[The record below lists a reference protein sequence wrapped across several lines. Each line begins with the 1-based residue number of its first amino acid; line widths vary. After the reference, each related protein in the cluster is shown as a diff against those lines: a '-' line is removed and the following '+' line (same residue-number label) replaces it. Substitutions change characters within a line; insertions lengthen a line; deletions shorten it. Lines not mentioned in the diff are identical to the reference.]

1 MVAANRH
8 RPIVCDMEKVRV
20 GVIGTGMMGC
30 EHLKNLLALPQVR
43 ITAVSDPNEEPLN
56 WARLTLGDQATEVA
70 YFNNHNALLNS
81 GLVDAL
87 LIASPNFTHKSVLDD
102 VFKTALPV
110 LVEKPMCTTVEDCIA
125 IVQAQKNRTAM
136 TWVGL
141 EYRYMAPIA
150 ELVRHIREGAVGELK
165 MLAIREHRFPFLVK
179 VDNWNRF
186 SRNTGGTLVEKCCHF
201 FDLMNLV
208 IGARPVRVMASGGQ
222 DVNHLNEMYNGERSD
237 ILDNAYV
244 IVEYA
249 NGVRAMLDLSMF
261 AEGSRHEQEISAVGT
276 TGKAEAFIPGDGH
289 IVIGD
294 RATRTV
300 REVEVGMDADVG
312 HVGFHFG
319 ASFIECQ
326 RFIDAVIAGTQPE
339 VTVEDGLWSVV
350 IGAAAHRSIDEGRIV
365 DISEFGIDA
374 IQQ

>member
-1 MVAANRH
+1 MKQVQ
-8 RPIVCDMEKVRV
+8 V

-30 EHLKNLLALPQVR
+30 EHLKNLLGLPNVQ

-56 WARLTLGDQATEVA
+56 WAKLTLGAAADAVT
-70 YFNNHNALLNS
+70 YFSDHRELLQS
-81 GLVDAL
+81 GLIDAVL
-87 LIASPNFTHKSVLDD
+87 VASPNFTHRAILDD
-102 VFKTALPV
+102 IFATDIPV

-125 IVQAQKNRTAM
+125 IVNAQKTRSAL

-150 ELVRHIREGAVGELK
+150 ELIRQVHGGAVGNLK
-165 MLAIREHRFPFLVK
+165 MLSIREHRFPFLVK

-208 IGARPVRVMASGGQ
+208 VDSRPVRVMASGGQ
-222 DVNHLNEMYNGERSD
+222 DVNHLDEVYNGEKSD

-261 AEGSRHEQEISAVGT
+261 AEGSRHEQEIAAVGT
-276 TGKAEAFIPGDGH
+276 TGKVEAFVPGDGH
-289 IVIGD
+289 IVIGE
-294 RATRTV
+294 RSTRKV
-300 REVEVGMDADVG
+300 RELEVGIDPDVA

-319 ASFIECQ
+319 ASFIECK
-326 RFIDAVIAGTQPE
+326 RFIDAVANGSQPE

-350 IGAAAHRSIDEGRIV
+350 IGAAAHRSIDEGRV
-365 DISEFGIDA
+365 VAISEYGIS
-374 IQQ
+374 

>member
-1 MVAANRH
+1 MSANTH
-8 RPIVCDMEKVRV
+8 PPNVVGMKNVRV

-30 EHLKNLLALPQVR
+30 EHLKNLLGLPNVH

-56 WARLTLGDQATEVA
+56 WAKLTLGDVA
-70 YFNNHNALLNS
+70 DSVTYFSDHRELLQS
-81 GLVDAL
+81 GLVDAVL
-87 LIASPNFTHKSVLDD
+87 VASPNFTHRAILDD
-102 VFKTALPV
+102 IFASDIPV

-125 IVQAQKNRTAM
+125 IVNAQKNRNAL

-150 ELVRHIREGAVGELK
+150 ELIRQVHSGVVGDLK

-208 IGARPVRVMASGGQ
+208 VGSRPVRVMASGGQ
-222 DVNHLNEMYNGERSD
+222 DVNHLDEVYNGERSD

-276 TGKAEAFIPGDGH
+276 TGKVEAFVPGDGH
-289 IVIGD
+289 IVIGE
-294 RATRTV
+294 RSSRTV
-300 REVEVGMDADVG
+300 REVEVGIDPVVA

-319 ASFIECQ
+319 ASFIECK
-326 RFIDAVIAGTQPE
+326 RFIDAVANGSQPE

-350 IGAAAHRSIDEGRIV
+350 IGAAAHRSIDEGRV
-365 DISEFGIDA
+365 VEISEYGIS
-374 IQQ
+374 

>member
-1 MVAANRH
+1 MSANTH
-8 RPIVCDMEKVRV
+8 PPNVVGMKNVHV

-30 EHLKNLLALPQVR
+30 EHLKNLLGLPNVH

-56 WARLTLGDQATEVA
+56 WAKLTLGDVA
-70 YFNNHNALLNS
+70 DSVTYFSDHRELLQS
-81 GLVDAL
+81 GLVDAVL
-87 LIASPNFTHKSVLDD
+87 VASPNFTHRAILDD
-102 VFKTALPV
+102 IFASDIPV

-125 IVQAQKNRTAM
+125 IVNAQKNRNAL

-150 ELVRHIREGAVGELK
+150 ELIRQVHSGVVGDLK

-186 SRNTGGTLVEKCCHF
+186 SRNTGGPLVEKCCHF

-208 IGARPVRVMASGGQ
+208 VGSRPVRVMASGGQ
-222 DVNHLNEMYNGERSD
+222 DVNHLDEVYNGERSD

-276 TGKAEAFIPGDGH
+276 TGKVEAFVPGDGH
-289 IVIGD
+289 IVIGE
-294 RATRTV
+294 RSSRTV
-300 REVEVGMDADVG
+300 REVEVGIDPDVA

-319 ASFIECQ
+319 ASFIECK
-326 RFIDAVIAGTQPE
+326 RFIDAVANGSQPE

-350 IGAAAHRSIDEGRIV
+350 IGAAAHRSIDEGRV
-365 DISEFGIDA
+365 VEISEYGIS
-374 IQQ
+374 

>member
-1 MVAANRH
+1 MSANTRAPNVG
-8 RPIVCDMEKVRV
+8 RMKKVRV

-30 EHLKNLLALPQVR
+30 EHLKNLLALPNVL

-56 WARLTLGDQATEVA
+56 WARLTLGELANEVV
-70 YFNNHNALLNS
+70 YFHDHRDLLQS

-87 LIASPNFTHKSVLDD
+87 LVASPNFTHKAVLDD
-102 VFKTALPV
+102 IFATEIPV
-110 LVEKPMCTTVEDCIA
+110 LVEKPMCTTVDDCMS
-125 IVQAQKNRTAM
+125 IVTAQRNRSAL

-150 ELVRHIREGAVGELK
+150 ELVRQVRGGAIGELK

-208 IGARPVRVMASGGQ
+208 IGTRPVRVMASGGQ
-222 DVNHLNEMYNGERSD
+222 DVNHLDEVYDGEKSD

-300 REVEVGMDADVG
+300 REVEVGIDSDVG

-319 ASFIECQ
+319 ASFIECK
-326 RFIDAVIAGTQPE
+326 RFIDAVANGTNPE

-350 IGAAAHRSIDEGRIV
+350 IGAAAHRSIDEGRV
-365 DISEFGIDA
+365 VEISEYGIDA
-374 IQQ
+374 VNN

>member
-1 MVAANRH
+1 MSANTY
-8 RPIVCDMEKVRV
+8 PPNVGSMKNVRV

-30 EHLKNLLALPQVR
+30 EHLKNLLGLPNVH

-56 WARLTLGDQATEVA
+56 WAKLTLGDVA
-70 YFNNHNALLNS
+70 DSVTYFSDHRELLQS
-81 GLVDAL
+81 DLVDAVL
-87 LIASPNFTHKSVLDD
+87 VASPNFTPRAILDD
-102 VFKTALPV
+102 IFASDIPV

-125 IVQAQKNRTAM
+125 IVNAQKNRNAL

-150 ELVRHIREGAVGELK
+150 ELIRQVHSGVVGDLK

-208 IGARPVRVMASGGQ
+208 VGSRPVRVMASGGQ
-222 DVNHLNEMYNGERSD
+222 DVNHLDEVYNGERSD

-276 TGKAEAFIPGDGH
+276 TGKVEAFVPGDGH
-289 IVIGD
+289 IVIGE
-294 RATRTV
+294 RSSRTV
-300 REVEVGMDADVG
+300 REVEVGIDPDVA

-319 ASFIECQ
+319 ASFIECK
-326 RFIDAVIAGTQPE
+326 RFIDAVANGSQPE

-350 IGAAAHRSIDEGRIV
+350 IGAAAHRSIDEGRV
-365 DISEFGIDA
+365 VEISEYGIS
-374 IQQ
+374 

>member
-1 MVAANRH
+1 MSANTH
-8 RPIVCDMEKVRV
+8 PPNVVGMKNVRV

-30 EHLKNLLALPQVR
+30 EHLKNLLGLPNVR

-56 WARLTLGDQATEVA
+56 WAKLTLGDVA
-70 YFNNHNALLNS
+70 DSVTYFSDHRELLQS
-81 GLVDAL
+81 GLVDAVL
-87 LIASPNFTHKSVLDD
+87 VASPNFTHRAILDD
-102 VFKTALPV
+102 IFASDIPV

-125 IVQAQKNRTAM
+125 IVNAQKNRNAH

-150 ELVRHIREGAVGELK
+150 ELIRQVHSGVVGDLK

-208 IGARPVRVMASGGQ
+208 VGSRPVRVMASGGQ
-222 DVNHLNEMYNGERSD
+222 DVNHLDEVYNGERSD

-276 TGKAEAFIPGDGH
+276 TGKVEAFVPGDGH
-289 IVIGD
+289 IVIGE
-294 RATRTV
+294 RSSRTV
-300 REVEVGMDADVG
+300 REVEVGIDPDVA

-319 ASFIECQ
+319 ASFIECK
-326 RFIDAVIAGTQPE
+326 RFIDAVANGSQPE

-350 IGAAAHRSIDEGRIV
+350 IGAAAHRSIDEGRV
-365 DISEFGIDA
+365 VEISEYGIS
-374 IQQ
+374 

>member
-1 MVAANRH
+1 MSANTYG
-8 RPIVCDMEKVRV
+8 PNVGCMKKVRV

-30 EHLKNLLALPQVR
+30 EHLKNLMGLPNVL
-43 ITAVSDPNEEPLN
+43 ISAVSDPNEVPLN
-56 WARLTLGDQATEVA
+56 WAKLTLGEVA
-70 YFNNHNALLNS
+70 DAVTYFSDHRELLQS
-81 GLVDAL
+81 GLVDAVL
-87 LIASPNFTHKSVLDD
+87 VASPNFTHRVILDD
-102 VFKTALPV
+102 IFATDIPV

-125 IVQAQKNRTAM
+125 IVNAQKNRSAI

-150 ELVRHIREGAVGELK
+150 ELIRQVRNGVVGDLK

-208 IGARPVRVMASGGQ
+208 VDSRPIRVMASGGQ
-222 DVNHLNEMYNGERSD
+222 DVNHLDEVYNGETSD

-244 IVEYA
+244 IVEYV

-261 AEGSRHEQEISAVGT
+261 AEGSRHEQEISAVGS

-289 IVIGD
+289 IVIGE
-294 RATRTV
+294 RSTRTV
-300 REVEVGMDADVG
+300 REVEVGIDPDVA

-319 ASFIECQ
+319 ASFIECK
-326 RFIDAVIAGTQPE
+326 RFVDAIANGSQPE

-350 IGAAAHRSIDEGRIV
+350 IGAAAHRSIDEGRV
-365 DISEFGIDA
+365 VEISEYGIS
-374 IQQ
+374 

>member
-1 MVAANRH
+1 M
-8 RPIVCDMEKVRV
+8 KQVRV

-30 EHLKNLLALPQVR
+30 EHLKNLLGLPNVL

-56 WARLTLGDQATEVA
+56 WARLTLGDVA
-70 YFNNHNALLNS
+70 NSVTYFSDHRELLQS
-81 GLVDAL
+81 GLVDAVL
-87 LIASPNFTHKSVLDD
+87 VASPNFTHRTILDD
-102 VFKTALPV
+102 IFATDIPV

-125 IVQAQKNRTAM
+125 IVNAQKNRSAL

-150 ELVRHIREGAVGELK
+150 ELIRQVHSGVVGELK

-208 IGARPVRVMASGGQ
+208 VGSRPVRVMASGGQ
-222 DVNHLNEMYNGERSD
+222 DVNHLDEVYNGETSE

-249 NGVRAMLDLSMF
+249 NGVRSMLDLSMF

-276 TGKAEAFIPGDGH
+276 TGKIEAFVPGEGH

-294 RATRTV
+294 RSTRSV
-300 REVEVGMDADVG
+300 REVEVGIDPDVA

-319 ASFIECQ
+319 ASFIECK
-326 RFIDAVIAGTQPE
+326 RFIEAVANGTKPE

-350 IGAAAHRSIDEGRIV
+350 IGAAAHRSIDEGRV
-365 DISEFGIDA
+365 VAISEYGIV
-374 IQQ
+374 

>member
-1 MVAANRH
+1 MK
-8 RPIVCDMEKVRV
+8 KVRV

-30 EHLKNLLALPQVR
+30 EHLKNLMGLPNVQ

-56 WARLTLGDQATEVA
+56 WAKLTLGEAADAVM
-70 YFNNHNALLNS
+70 YFSDHRDLLHS
-81 GLVDAL
+81 GLVDAVL
-87 LIASPNFTHKSVLDD
+87 VASPNFTHRSILDD
-102 VFKTALPV
+102 IFATDIPV

-125 IVQAQKNRTAM
+125 IVNAQKNRSAL

-150 ELVRHIREGAVGELK
+150 ELIRQVHSGVVGDLK

-208 IGARPVRVMASGGQ
+208 VASRPIRVMASGGQ
-222 DVNHLNEMYNGERSD
+222 DVNHLDEVYNGETSD

-261 AEGSRHEQEISAVGT
+261 AEGSRYEQEISAVGT
-276 TGKAEAFIPGDGH
+276 TGKVEAFVPGDGH
-289 IVIGD
+289 IVIGE
-294 RATRTV
+294 RSTRTV
-300 REVEVGMDADVG
+300 REVEVGIDPDVA

-319 ASFIECQ
+319 ASFIECK
-326 RFIDAVIAGTQPE
+326 RFIDAVANGTQPE

-350 IGAAAHRSIDEGRIV
+350 IGAAAHRSIDEGRV
-365 DISEFGIDA
+365 VEISEYGIS
-374 IQQ
+374 